1 MKKQWKKI
9 KVAFALIIIIIL
21 GIMIRG
27 VYQIRTDP
35 EQTDCLILNSG
46 WYQVIGDEEVSVSL
60 PCAVTADDEGQVIL
74 YNDTLTEADVGK
86 VLSIRGV
93 QNDLEVW
100 AGENLLYK
108 YQDSG
113 FLKNDQ
119 MKGKVW
125 TDIDVSEEVCK
136 ESICFRYQTAAKSRL
151 YVQAPVLGIAHAVM
165 LKRFQESAVSI
176 VLVIGMLG
184 LSMGA
189 MIIFGYLRSHQITE
203 KITENRFLDVSIFLA
218 LCAVWCVLDSGIYQ
232 TYGKQN
238 AIGTLIS
245 FYAFMLMSVPMVY
258 FVKNTV
264 EEKTGHIPQI
274 WIFLL
279 YGNAILQGIIHI
291 IYGIPFVSMLFMTHM
306 ILFVGVVSMIALLCI
321 EYRRCRMQELKICLN
336 ALVILGISGLTAL
349 TLYWLF
355 SIYWYDTVFQIGI
368 LLYIAVLFRGLLVK
382 VSGDIRFHLEQEV
395 YERISVD
402 DRMTGLKNRKAFESQ
417 LIEIQEETDESEETL
432 LIFVDVTGLKQINDT
447 YGMRAGD
454 ESVVRTARC
463 IESVGR
469 AFNELQSKYFRISG
483 DEFAIVV
490 TNPRKLPGEWE
501 KSIKNEIEKEN
512 SRYRVGLR
520 FGYSYRK
527 KADGTFYSISDW
539 KKKADD
545 MLQLSEKDDGGQV

>member
-1 MKKQWKKI
+1 
-9 KVAFALIIIIIL
+9 
-21 GIMIRG
+21 
-27 VYQIRTDP
+27 
-35 EQTDCLILNSG
+35 
-46 WYQVIGDEEVSVSL
+46 
-60 PCAVTADDEGQVIL
+60 
-74 YNDTLTEADVGK
+74 
-86 VLSIRGV
+86 
-93 QNDLEVW
+93 
-100 AGENLLYK
+100 
-108 YQDSG
+108 
-113 FLKNDQ
+113 
-119 MKGKVW
+119 
-125 TDIDVSEEVCK
+125 
-136 ESICFRYQTAAKSRL
+136 
-151 YVQAPVLGIAHAVM
+151 
-165 LKRFQESAVSI
+165 
-176 VLVIGMLG
+176 
-184 LSMGA
+184 
-189 MIIFGYLRSHQITE
+189 
-203 KITENRFLDVSIFLA
+203 
-218 LCAVWCVLDSGIYQ
+218 
-232 TYGKQN
+232 
-238 AIGTLIS
+238 
-245 FYAFMLMSVPMVY
+245 
-258 FVKNTV
+258 
-264 EEKTGHIPQI
+264 
-274 WIFLL
+274 
-279 YGNAILQGIIHI
+279 
-291 IYGIPFVSMLFMTHM
+291 
-306 ILFVGVVSMIALLCI
+306 MIALLCI

-336 ALVILGISGLTAL
+336 AFAILGISGLTAL

-417 LIEIQEETDESEETL
+417 LIEVQEETGGSEETL

-469 AFNELQSKYFRISG
+469 AFDELQVKYFRISG

-539 KKKADD
+539 KRKADD
-545 MLQLSEKDDGGQV
+545 MLQLSEEDDGGQV